1 MKKVVMVIAPQDFR
15 DEELLEPKAILE
27 KCGVEVKVASAST
40 DIALGKLGAKVKPD
54 LLIKDIRTKDFDVVI
69 FVGGIGASRYFDDQL
84 VHQLLKDALKEN
96 RVVAAICIA
105 PVILARAGV
114 LKDKRAT
121 VFSSEEKEIKGA
133 GARYSGRPVERDG
146 NIITAA
152 GPFAAT
158 EFGREIAK
166 ALGVSQC

>member
-1 MKKVVMVIAPQDFR
+1 MKKAVMVIAPQDFR
-15 DEELLEPKAILE
+15 DEELFEPKAILE
-27 KCGVEVKVASAST
+27 KCGVEVKIASASA

-54 LLIKDIRTKDFDVVI
+54 LLIKDIRIKDLDALI

-84 VHQLLKDALKEN
+84 LHQLIKHALKEN

-114 LKDKRAT
+114 LKAKRAT
-121 VFSSEEKEIKGA
+121 AFSSEEKEIKGA
-133 GARYSGRPVERDG
+133 GARYSGRPVERDA

-166 ALGVSQC
+166 ALEE